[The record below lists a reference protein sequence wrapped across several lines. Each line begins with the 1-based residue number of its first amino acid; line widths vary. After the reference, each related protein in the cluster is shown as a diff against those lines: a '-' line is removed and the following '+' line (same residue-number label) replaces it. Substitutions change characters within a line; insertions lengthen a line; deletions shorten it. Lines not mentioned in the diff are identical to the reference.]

1 MKIEWRARILG
12 PHLDVFMLVDGKEY
26 KATLPRKK
34 CSLRKLRQVIRK
46 LQNMY

>member
-34 CSLRKLRQVIRK
+34 WQPKK
-46 LQNMY
+46 A